1 MRKALWT
8 RAIAAAV
15 ALMLSASACTT
26 MNPYTGESQVSNTTK
41 GATIGALGG
50 AAIGALSGKHD
61 RAERA
66 AIGAGIGALAGGSVG
81 YYMDTQEAKLR
92 QQLQG
97 TGVSVTRVGDNI
109 VLNMPNNITFQVD
122 RSEIKPDFFAVLTS
136 VALVLKEYEK
146 TIVQVAGHTDSTG
159 SDAYNQTLSEQRAHA
174 VASYLGAQGV
184 QQVRL
189 LVVGF
194 GETHPIADNT
204 TEAGR
209 AQNRRVEIT
218 LSPVTG

>member
-1 MRKALWT
+1 MFG
-8 RAIAAAV
+8 
-15 ALMLSASACTT
+15 ASACTT
-26 MNPYTGESQVSNTTK
+26 MNPYTGQTQVSNATK
-41 GATIGALGG
+41 GAAIGAVGG
-50 AAIGALSGKHD
+50 AAVGALSGKHD

-109 VLNMPNNITFQVD
+109 VLNMPNNITFDTNQSD
-122 RSEIKPDFFAVLTS
+122 IRPDFYGVLTS
-136 VALVLKEYEK
+136 VSLVLKEYEK
-146 TIVQVAGHTDSTG
+146 TIVQVAGHTDNTG
-159 SDAYNQTLSEQRAHA
+159 SDAYNQTLSEKRAQA
-174 VASYLGAQGV
+174 VGSYLGAQGV

-194 GETHPIADNT
+194 GETHPVADNST
-204 TEAGR
+204 DSGR

>member
-1 MRKALWT
+1 
-8 RAIAAAV
+8 
-15 ALMLSASACTT
+15 MLTASACTL
-26 MNPYTGESQVSNTTK
+26 NPYTGESQVSNTAK
-41 GATIGALGG
+41 GAGIGAAVG
-50 AAIGALSGKHD
+50 AGLGALSGKHD

-122 RSEIKPDFFAVLTS
+122 RSEIRPDFFGVLTS
-136 VALVLKEYEK
+136 VSLVLKEYEK
-146 TIVQVAGHTDSTG
+146 TIVQVAGHTDNTG
-159 SDAYNQTLSEQRAHA
+159 SDAYNQTLSEKRAQA
-174 VASYLGAQGV
+174 VGSYLQAQGE

-189 LVVGF
+189 LIVGF
-194 GETHPIADNT
+194 GETHPIADNST
-204 TEAGR
+204 PDGR